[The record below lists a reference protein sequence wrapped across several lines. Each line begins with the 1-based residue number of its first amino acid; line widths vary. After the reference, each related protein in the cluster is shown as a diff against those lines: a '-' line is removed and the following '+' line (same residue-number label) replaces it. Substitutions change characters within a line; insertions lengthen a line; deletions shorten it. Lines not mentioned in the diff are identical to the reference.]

1 MSKNLTTGVTLGGVT
16 MADVTNTGV
25 TMEWLMEDA
34 IRPEAGLSL
43 ARMTIAPGVTS
54 EAHRH
59 PNCSETVHLLSGAVE
74 QRCGEDWVTLRAGD
88 TLLIPAG
95 SAHQTRN
102 GGTEPAVLMV
112 AYSSGSRI
120 YNAES

>member
-1 MSKNLTTGVTLGGVT
+1 MPDSPT
-16 MADVTNTGV
+16 TGV

-34 IRPEAGLSL
+34 IRPGAGLSL
-43 ARMTIAPGVTS
+43 ARMSVDPGVIS

-59 PNCSETVHLLSGAVE
+59 PNCSEAVHLIAGEVE
-74 QRCGEDWVTLRAGD
+74 QRCGDDWVTLRAGD

-95 SAHQTRN
+95 SPHQTRN
-102 GGTEPAVLMV
+102 SGTERAVLMV

-120 YNAES
+120 YEPEP